1 MALSHTVF
9 LALVFGVVALV
20 TWISIRQLVPTR
32 LEERLEAIAK
42 GAGPAGA
49 SAPPDAILG
58 LAARFMSPLARPS
71 LPAEQWEKSPLR
83 IRFANAGLRTAPAP
97 MVYFGAKTLLTFL
110 LPGLLLAVLLASGSA
125 VQSRP
130 LMFGALALATIG
142 YYLPNLALA
151 QLIKRRQRELFE
163 AFPDALDLMRVC
175 VQAGLG
181 LDAAIERVG
190 REMALES
197 PALSDEFHLVS
208 LELRAGA
215 SRAEALRNLALR
227 VAVPDVDALVA
238 MLVQADRF
246 GTSVSESLR
255 VHSDA
260 LRSRRRFIA
269 EEAAAKLPVK
279 LVFPLVL
286 CIFPALLAVL
296 LGPSMISIYRNV
308 LPLLRGAGQG

>member
-9 LALVFGVVALV
+9 LALVFGVVVLV
-20 TWISIRQLVPTR
+20 TWISVRQLMPTR
-32 LEERLEAIAK
+32 VEERIAALAR
-42 GAGPAGA
+42 GAGPVA
-49 SAPPDAILG
+49 APAALG
-58 LAARFMSPLARPS
+58 GFPAWLARMLSPLAKPS

-83 IRFANAGLRTAPAP
+83 LRFANAGLRTASAP
-97 MVYFGAKTLLTFL
+97 LVYFGAKTLLTFV
-110 LPGLLLAVLLASGSA
+110 LPGLLLAVLPASGTPIQGRS
-125 VQSRP
+125 
-130 LMFGALALATIG
+130 LMFGALALATTG
-142 YYLPNLALA
+142 YYLPNVALA
-151 QLIKRRQRELFE
+151 QLIRRRQRELFE

-197 PALSDEFHLVS
+197 AALSDEFHLVS

-227 VAVPDVDALVA
+227 VSVPDVDALVS

-308 LPLLRGAGQG
+308 LPLLRGAGHG

>member
-1 MALSHTVF
+1 MALSHTMF
-9 LALVFGVVALV
+9 LALVFGVVVLV
-20 TWISIRQLVPTR
+20 TWISVRQFMPTR
-32 LEERLEAIAK
+32 VEERIEALAR
-42 GAGPAGA
+42 GAGPSTA
-49 SAPPDAILG
+49 SAPSSG
-58 LAARFMSPLARPS
+58 FAAWVARMLSPLARPS

-83 IRFANAGLRTAPAP
+83 IRFANAGLRTASAP
-97 MVYFGAKTLLTFL
+97 MVYFGAKTLLTFALPAVL
-110 LPGLLLAVLLASGSA
+110 LVVLLASGA
-125 VQSRP
+125 VIEGRP
-130 LMFGALALATIG
+130 LMFGALALATVG

-151 QLIKRRQRELFE
+151 QLIGRRQRELFE

-227 VAVPDVDALVA
+227 VAVPDVDALVS